1 MTILPLIAILLTT
14 DAGQPQTIRD
24 IQASHIDANVPA
36 AADFQPFLRR
46 DLSTYFSKERH
57 LKNVKVEYELLRDAP
72 TQSGASY
79 PKYYIW
85 VRINGGKSP
94 EDRGAARVTAV
105 DRKGFEVTMFASER
119 EMRTNVGALKLV
131 FPVPVCE
138 RIEAKLGASK

>member
-1 MTILPLIAILLTT
+1 MTILPLIAILLAA
-14 DAGQPQTIRD
+14 DAGQAQTIRD

-57 LKNVKVEYELLRDAP
+57 LKNVKVEYELLRDGP
-72 TQSGASY
+72 TQSGVSY

-119 EMRTNVGALKLV
+119 EIR
-131 FPVPVCE
+131 
-138 RIEAKLGASK
+138 